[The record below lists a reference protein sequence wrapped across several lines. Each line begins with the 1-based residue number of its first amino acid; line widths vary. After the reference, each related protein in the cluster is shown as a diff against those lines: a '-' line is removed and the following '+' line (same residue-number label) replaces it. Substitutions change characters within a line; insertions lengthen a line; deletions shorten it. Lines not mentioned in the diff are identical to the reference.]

1 MTPLHVCEQALQTPQ
16 SLNMQ
21 STVGSHSVSAPQTT
35 VSRASP
41 ASGFPQWSAIW
52 ATLRVRKLVP
62 PSQDAEQTDH
72 SAQSPQRPSWHG
84 GNTHVCELQ
93 GWTSSLSIGWHI
105 LPPRC
110 GIFAISRERRCWPPP
125 HETGHAL
132 HSCHSPHSQSS
143 LGQASVGQAVSSESS
158 RLQPMPP
165 GFLKCNTWRCRCRCA
180 GPHETEQSDHS
191 CQSLTWQSWKLHGFL
206 LQPMV
211 CTNSS
216 GQLAPPLSGKTMIC
230 RCLCAWPPPQV
241 LSQLS
246 HDVHSDTTQSTC
258 SFSTHDWVSSRS
270 PSHAR
275 PLPSAK
281 STTFRSR

>member
-21 STVGSHSVSAPQTT
+21 STVGSQSTSALQTIVSWD
-35 VSRASP
+35 SP
-41 ASGFPQWSAIW
+41 LAGVPQWLAIW
-52 ATLRVRKLVP
+52 ATRRVRKVVP
-62 PSQDAEQTDH
+62 PPQDAEQADH
-72 SAQSPQRPSWHG
+72 SAQSLQRPSWHDG
-84 GNTHVCELQ
+84 RTHACELQ

-105 LPPRC
+105 LPPRR

-125 HETGHAL
+125 QEAEQAL
-132 HSCHSPHSQSS
+132 QPCHSPHSQSS
-143 LGQASVGQAVSSESS
+143 LGHSCVGQGASSESS
-158 RLQPMPP
+158 KLQPMPP

-241 LSQLS
+241 LSQSS
-246 HDVHSDTTQSTC
+246 HEVHSDTTQSTM
-258 SFSTHDWVSSRS
+258 SFSMHDCVSSKL

-275 PLPSAK
+275 PLPTAK
-281 STTFRSR
+281 PKTFRSR